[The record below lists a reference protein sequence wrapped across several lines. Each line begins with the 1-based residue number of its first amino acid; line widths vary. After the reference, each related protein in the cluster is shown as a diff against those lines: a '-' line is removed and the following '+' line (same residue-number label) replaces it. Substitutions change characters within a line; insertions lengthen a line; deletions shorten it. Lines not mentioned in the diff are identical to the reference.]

1 MSPVAPWLRDFCCSA
16 GTPKRL
22 WQEPG
27 KADVKWSENY
37 PNDINDIP
45 CLRAAL
51 FSSWNHMEPLLRFPA
66 RQLTNTA
73 SIRKYMVY
81 HGMLSVF
88 CLGLDSHKPSK
99 KSCYSNRIN
108 RQLFTNWMIK
118 LKPFNPFE
126 VDVCHLFFR
135 KRGVPERSES
145 ECSESRQPLT
155 GITGS

>member
-45 CLRAAL
+45 CLMAAL
-51 FSSWNHMEPLLRFPA
+51 FSSWNHMEPHG
-66 RQLTNTA
+66 TTA
-73 SIRKYMVY
+73 QISSSSTDKYSKHPQV

-88 CLGLDSHKPSK
+88 CLGLDSQKPSK

-126 VDVCHLFFR
+126 VDVCHLFFC

-145 ECSESRQPLT
+145 ECSESRQPFT